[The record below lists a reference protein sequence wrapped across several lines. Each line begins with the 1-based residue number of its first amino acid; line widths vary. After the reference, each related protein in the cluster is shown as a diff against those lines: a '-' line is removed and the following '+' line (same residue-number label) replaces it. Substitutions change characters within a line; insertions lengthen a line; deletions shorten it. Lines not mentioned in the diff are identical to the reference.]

1 MVLGKWV
8 AIFDWNSD
16 QKPDLERGRKW
27 PVVLKKLTTKCLKHL
42 LYVLANLLSI
52 I

>member
-16 QKPDLERGRKW
+16 QKTGPREGQKMACCF
-27 PVVLKKLTTKCLKHL
+27 KEIN
-42 LYVLANLLSI
+42 Y
-52 I
+52 